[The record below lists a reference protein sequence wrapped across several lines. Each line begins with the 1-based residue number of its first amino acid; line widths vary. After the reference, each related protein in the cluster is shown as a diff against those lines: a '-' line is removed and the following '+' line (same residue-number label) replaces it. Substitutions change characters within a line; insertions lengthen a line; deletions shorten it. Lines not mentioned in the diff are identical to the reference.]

1 MANINHVTFPGLGLD
16 FELNEIAFSI
26 GNLSVRWYGII
37 LCVGII
43 AGFIYFLN
51 RASKTEGI
59 DPDHIYN
66 ITLITV
72 IVAIIGARFTYVMT
86 NLDKYD
92 NFWDMLNIT
101 NGGIAIYG
109 AIIFGLASILI
120 YCRVKKLPT
129 YVVFDSAAPG
139 VMLGQIIGRWG
150 NFVNA
155 EAYGYSEGVEKLPW
169 RMGLDKVF
177 IDDVYRSDIQFVHP
191 TFLYESLW
199 NLIGFIIISFI
210 YRKKKFNGQIFCSYI
225 AWYGLGRGFIE
236 FLRTDSLRVF
246 GLKLNVILGF
256 ASFIT
261 GIILFIVL
269 AQKTKRELES
279 AVSYESKFSALKV
292 ASEGDALKPID
303 TSILTDDADSSEE
316 ETKDEA
322 DAEENEEA
330 PAEETL
336 EETAETE
343 TAEAEN
349 TADADSDAEAAAEQD
364 SSDKDSEDKE

>member
-16 FELNEIAFSI
+16 FQLNEIAFSI
-26 GNLSVRWYGII
+26 GDLKVRWYGII
-37 LCVGII
+37 LCIGII

-59 DPDHIYN
+59 DPDHVYN

-72 IVAIIGARFTYVMT
+72 IIAIIGARFVFVVT
-86 NLDKYD
+86 NLDKY
-92 NFWDMLNIT
+92 NSFWEMINIT

-109 AIIFGLASILI
+109 AIIFGLISMLI
-120 YCRVKKLPT
+120 YCRVKKLNT
-129 YVVFDSAAPG
+129 YAVLDSAAPG

-169 RMGLDKVF
+169 RMGLDEVF

-210 YRKKKFNGQIFCSYI
+210 YRKKKFDGQIFCSYI

-236 FLRTDSLRVF
+236 LLRTDSLRVA
-246 GLKLNVILGF
+246 GLKLNSIIGF
-256 ASFIT
+256 ASFVV
-261 GIILFIVL
+261 GLILFIIL
-269 AQKTKRELES
+269 AQKTKKELAS

-303 TSILTDDADSSEE
+303 DSVLTGSDPSAEEAEEPGESEE
-316 ETKDEA
+316 ESEKTAEEDAAETLEDAENADEA
-322 DAEENEEA
+322 DFDA
-330 PAEETL
+330 ETL
-336 EETAETE
+336 
-343 TAEAEN
+343 
-349 TADADSDAEAAAEQD
+349 AEQD
-364 SSDKDSEDKE
+364 SLDKDAEDKE